1 MLTLVSGGLKVKAAS
16 GSDSQMWMLDFET
29 GCFRSKTS
37 ETVGL
42 LAKPACPDVPDCH
55 ESR

>member
-1 MLTLVSGGLKVKAAS
+1 MVSGGLKVKAAS